1 MTYLIVDNDTNNIC
15 VNVTE
20 LVNRYPNAKEKA
32 EETVRVM
39 NENLILAGD
48 VASFRVVEAP
58 SNMVYLFDHAEQYL
72 EADSEEE
79 AFLVTQL
86 LNEGLGTTAYEL
98 HPKRPNQVIYLCNKK
113 C

>member
-1 MTYLIVDNDTNNIC
+1 MTYLVVDSDTNDVC

-20 LVNRYPNAKEKA
+20 LVNRYPNAKDVA

-48 VASFRVVEAP
+48 VASFRVEEMP
-58 SNMVYLFDHAEQYL
+58 SNITYLAPTEQYL

-79 AFLVTQL
+79 AFLATQL